1 MDIVRECAEAWEKLV
16 AGKTAKNDL
25 SLANTTLAHSADKT
39 DASSLNIPAGE
50 DKSPAPIDSSIDKWF
65 YISGAPSS

>member
-16 AGKTAKNDL
+16 AGKTAKGDIA
-25 SLANTTLAHSADKT
+25 LANATVAHSADKVDT
-39 DASSLNIPAGE
+39 STLNIPAGE
-50 DKSPAPIDSSIDKWF
+50 NKSPAPIDPSIDKWF